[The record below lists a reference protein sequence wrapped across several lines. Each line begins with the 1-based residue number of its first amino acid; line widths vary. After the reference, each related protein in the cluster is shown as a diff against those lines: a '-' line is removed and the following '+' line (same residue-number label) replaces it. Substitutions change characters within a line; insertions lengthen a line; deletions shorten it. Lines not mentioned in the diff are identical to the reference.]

1 MTMVLRATF
10 LLGSLLATSA
20 FAEQPDPTFLQ
31 KAIASIQTQRNLAM
45 DAAAVAEAK
54 GAQLAEDLAKAQER
68 IKELE
73 PKPEK
78 KE

>member
-1 MTMVLRATF
+1 MYLR
-10 LLGSLLATSA
+10 SLLLLLALTSSA
-20 FAEQPDPTFLQ
+20 SAQQPDPIFLQ
-31 KAIASIQTQRNLAM
+31 KAITAVQTQRNLAM

-54 GAQLAEDLAKAQER
+54 AAQLSDDLAKAQAR